1 MQKHLPPKHQYEHR
15 LTPTLPKLNCLQK
28 KNCIEE
34 GYLTGGIKLYIILM
48 CIIFRFCCRTD
59 MLIQKAL
66 QPIGIYYSSLGP
78 IFVVCGFFPYLWG
91 SNFMN
96 ASVSS

>member
-15 LTPTLPKLNCLQK
+15 LTPSLPKLNYMYLQK

-34 GYLTGGIKLYIILM
+34 GYLTGSIKLYIILM
-48 CIIFRFCCRTD
+48 CIIFRFWYRTD

-66 QPIGIYYSSLGP
+66 QLISIYTIVRWGQFSLY
-78 IFVVCGFFPYLWG
+78 VGFFLNICG
-91 SNFMN
+91 DLIS
-96 ASVSS
+96 